1 MLQAIILGAF
11 GQSSLLLSGLAVYWI
26 KVPQKVVGWLAGFGA
41 GALISAIAFDLIAQD
56 QAENLGQLET
66 AIWLLIGAVIFIG
79 GDRIVEQRFGGDGT
93 GGALGIVL
101 GAIVDGIPESLIF
114 GIQLATGL
122 PVSLGFLFAV
132 WISNVPQALAPSVD
146 LAKSGWSKGKMASVW
161 GAVVI
166 ASGLAAGLGFLIAS
180 NFTDVNGA
188 RMAALAA
195 GGLLAMLT
203 DSLIPFAY
211 ERGGTAAGL
220 GTVVGFAVSL
230 AM

>member
-1 MLQAIILGAF
+1 MLQAFILGAV

-56 QAENLGQLET
+56 QAENVSNLEM
-66 AIWLLIGAVIFIG
+66 ALWLLIGALIFIG
-79 GDRIVEQRFGGDGT
+79 GDRFVEQRFGGDGT

-114 GIQLATGL
+114 GIQLAAGL
-122 PVSLGFLFAV
+122 PVSVSFLFAV
-132 WISNVPQALAPSVD
+132 FISNVPQALAPSVD
-146 LAKSGWSKGKMASVW
+146 LAQSGWSKSKMASVW

-180 NFTDVNGA
+180 NINEVNGA

-203 DSLIPFAY
+203 DSLMPFAF
-211 ERGGTAAGL
+211 ERGGKAAGL
-220 GTVVGFAVSL
+220 GTVVGFIVAFAL
-230 AM
+230 